1 MLLVHNFVCMHKRS
15 NFIDDSD
22 PTKSRLMLRLWYN
35 LDGSRV
41 DAIQPPEQRKGY
53 FTDAP
58 YVIRH
63 R

>member
-1 MLLVHNFVCMHKRS
+1 MHKRS

-22 PTKSRLMLRLWYN
+22 PAKSRLMLRLWYN